1 MRSETEIRQKLDYY
15 EGILAGVEAGR
26 VVDNPAVFLLV
37 SQHFPREAMEMLLS
51 SYQTNELIQKL
62 PPEDQPWVRQWFNS
76 LAGFARAGAGNQDK
90 HPQVGPGEGNGRWR
104 GDRWGWNLATIL
116 RSQAWLKTNHLALVV

>member
-76 LAGFARAGAGNQDK
+76 LAGFAR
-90 HPQVGPGEGNGRWR
+90 QVLETRIS
-104 GDRWGWNLATIL
+104 IL
-116 RSQAWLKTNHLALVV
+116 RWVLEKEMDGGGVTGGDGI